1 MKAEPLAEVP
11 VAFVPQDA
19 LALPGRLGF
28 CPAPGRWRLDT
39 ALDRRSLLDDDL
51 ASLRACGTT
60 TLVVLLEE
68 EEMARIG
75 LAGLLEH
82 ASRAGLEVLWF
93 PIPDG
98 TAPSDAESAAVLVER
113 ILERLASGRSVVV
126 HCHGGIGRSGT
137 ITAACLVAAG
147 ADPVRALEVVR
158 DERPGAATAPGQE
171 EFVRAF
177 GTAWRRAAS
186 ASGFDGCGGAEDGP
200 GTQREEGRH
209 HGR

>member
-1 MKAEPLAEVP
+1 MKAEPIAEVP

-51 ASLRACGTT
+51 ASLCACGTT

-75 LAGLLEH
+75 LAGLREH

-98 TAPSDAESAAVLVER
+98 TAPSDVESTVLLVER
-113 ILERLASGRSVVV
+113 LLRRLGSGRTVVV
-126 HCHGGIGRSGT
+126 HCHGGIGRSGA

-147 ADPVRALEVVR
+147 ADAATALEVVR
-158 DERPGAATAPGQE
+158 EARPGAATAPGQE
-171 EFVRAF
+171 DFVRAF
-177 GTAWRRAAS
+177 GASWRRRAADH
-186 ASGFDGCGGAEDGP
+186 ASGRSPEPPA
-200 GTQREEGRH
+200 GR
-209 HGR
+209 